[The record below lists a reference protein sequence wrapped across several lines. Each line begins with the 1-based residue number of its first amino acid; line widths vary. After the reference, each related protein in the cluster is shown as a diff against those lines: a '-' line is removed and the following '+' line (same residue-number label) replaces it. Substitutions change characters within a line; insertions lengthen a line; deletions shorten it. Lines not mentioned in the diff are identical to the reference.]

1 MKLSFSFLCEKLEI
15 SRSQIRQYT
24 KNTLYF
30 SSVRLYSHTSPLPA
44 HGGLF
49 LVDSRQ
55 TPHFPAVLPPHTAF
69 LFTEL
74 PAHCPNA
81 PYAIADTDIQ
91 DLLNRLMNLFD
102 FYNAWSDQL
111 QTILNRNGSIQE
123 YLDCS
128 FPVFE
133 NTLFIVDTSFKV
145 LGFVKNQDMCDM
157 SAAYRYLSL
166 NGYLPLQTVAGMKA
180 TGELDELDAETKA
193 IFYESNFFYSLFIS
207 RNLYS
212 NGYFQGRL
220 YINTMLKP
228 LGNWALELADHLGDI
243 LSLVMQKSEYFQQ
256 TRGSVYE
263 HFMVDVLSGNLTD
276 KYIISRQL
284 SILNWKTDGIY
295 CLLAVPLHEN
305 LLSTVLSL
313 STLFEKSYNSKATYY
328 SDALLVVFSLDSY
341 AAILPLEKSLHSL
354 LSGLH
359 ISGGISDS
367 FSGFWQLPRYYQQ
380 AQTAY
385 RLGVQQEYKY
395 LYSYHDYVIPHLLDI
410 CSSSISLSTLCHKT
424 VFLLQEHDRQHHTE
438 YCQTLKTYLEC
449 ERSQTLTARKLFIH
463 RNTLIGRIDRIL
475 QLTSLD
481 LDDPATRLRLI
492 LTFQLL
498 EHRTAQL
505 QKDGKEG

>member
-1 MKLSFSFLCEKLEI
+1 
-15 SRSQIRQYT
+15 
-24 KNTLYF
+24 
-30 SSVRLYSHTSPLPA
+30 
-44 HGGLF
+44 
-49 LVDSRQ
+49 
-55 TPHFPAVLPPHTAF
+55 
-69 LFTEL
+69 
-74 PAHCPNA
+74 
-81 PYAIADTDIQ
+81 
-91 DLLNRLMNLFD
+91 
-102 FYNAWSDQL
+102 
-111 QTILNRNGSIQE
+111 
-123 YLDCS
+123 
-128 FPVFE
+128 
-133 NTLFIVDTSFKV
+133 
-145 LGFVKNQDMCDM
+145 
-157 SAAYRYLSL
+157 
-166 NGYLPLQTVAGMKA
+166 
-180 TGELDELDAETKA
+180 
-193 IFYESNFFYSLFIS
+193 
-207 RNLYS
+207 
-212 NGYFQGRL
+212 
-220 YINTMLKP
+220 
-228 LGNWALELADHLGDI
+228 
-243 LSLVMQKSEYFQQ
+243 MQKSEYFQQ

-380 AQTAY
+380 GQTAY

-481 LDDPATRLRLI
+481 LDDPATRFRLI